1 MNVAFWTLEN
11 PLRLVLLYADGVMW
25 ASYTPSTNGSHGAR
39 SREHGVRH
47 LMSRVFY
54 ERKPR
59 CTEHGIRR
67 LVNRGFSIDILDTSL
82 RLQSASFIHSPMT
95 FKRLEASSVTNQ
107 RRLTS
112 GGAGSTEASH
122 HESWVAECTG
132 GEPAASSSS
141 RSDHP

>member
-1 MNVAFWTLEN
+1 MH
-11 PLRLVLLYADGVMW
+11 GVMW
-25 ASYTPSTNGSHGAR
+25 ASYA
-39 SREHGVRH
+39 
-47 LMSRVFY
+47 FY

-59 CTEHGIRR
+59 CTEQGARGPSSHEPCILRTEATVHGARHPSSREPCI
-67 LVNRGFSIDILDTSL
+67 LVNRVFSIDILDTSL

>member
-1 MNVAFWTLEN
+1 MH
-11 PLRLVLLYADGVMW
+11 GVMW
-25 ASYTPSTNGSHGAR
+25 ASYA
-39 SREHGVRH
+39 
-47 LMSRVFY
+47 FY

-59 CTEHGIRR
+59 CTEQGARRPSSHEPCILRTEATVHGARHPSSREPCI
-67 LVNRGFSIDILDTSL
+67 LVNRVFSIDILDTSL